1 MIPPQKEERFTA
13 AGSVSLIII
22 VLLLLGGGLFFLY
35 QMRRSSEAEGKQFAR
50 EVIERCA
57 FQHDLNF
64 LHSVVAANRRPAIS
78 PGMDQEFIETLAK
91 LGMPDRNYA
100 VTGDV
105 TFVNYFFS
113 PRGRF
118 QSILTFPDRHGTF
131 FVNIERPSGIWLV
144 EDYGVLWERPPD

>member
-1 MIPPQKEERFTA
+1 MIPPQKERYKA
-13 AGSVSLIII
+13 DGSVSLIII

-35 QMRRSSEAEGKQFAR
+35 QMRRSSEAEGRQFAR
-50 EVIERCA
+50 EVIEHCA

-64 LHSVVAANRRPAIS
+64 LHSAVAPNRRPAIP
-78 PGMDQEFIETLAK
+78 PGKDQDFIETLAK
-91 LGMPDRNYA
+91 LGLPDRNYT
-100 VTGDV
+100 VTGGV

-118 QSILTFPDRHGTF
+118 ESILTFLDRHGTF